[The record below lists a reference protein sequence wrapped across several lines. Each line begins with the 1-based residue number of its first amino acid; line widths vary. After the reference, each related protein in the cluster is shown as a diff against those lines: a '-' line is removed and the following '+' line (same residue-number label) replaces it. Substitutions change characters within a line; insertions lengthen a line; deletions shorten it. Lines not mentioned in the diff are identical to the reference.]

1 LLRAPVGSVYRLHG
15 IMTLDDVR
23 IGADQAPPPAADVAR
38 SPTDNPDR

>member
-1 LLRAPVGSVYRLHG
+1 LLRAPVGSVYLHR